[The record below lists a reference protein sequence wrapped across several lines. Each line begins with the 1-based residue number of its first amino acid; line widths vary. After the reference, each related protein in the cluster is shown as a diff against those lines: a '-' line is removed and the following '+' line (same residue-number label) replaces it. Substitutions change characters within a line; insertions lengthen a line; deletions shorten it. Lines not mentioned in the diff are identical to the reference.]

1 MRNIFLYVSLRK
13 YVDTYQALKTYPL
26 MWDYN
31 FVLLRIYI
39 VLVVIYLATDVS
51 RILWFPNVMIPYWN
65 RELCHSC
72 PPHQSRDICSKINH
86 NQNKRKDHAMYM

>member
-51 RILWFPNVMIPYWN
+51 RILWFPNVMIPYSN
-65 RELCHSC
+65 VSLLSAT
-72 PPHQSRDICSKINH
+72 PI
-86 NQNKRKDHAMYM
+86 KRHM